1 MEERWQLQSAVH
13 DWCARSEPRVQFF
26 AEMVGPV
33 STRERTSIEP
43 MALQVAGGTMRGL
56 QRCISAVRWDEAQ
69 MRWHSPQRV
78 AEERGAP
85 DGVRRF
91 DETGVVNKGQDSVG
105 VARQSCGPL
114 GTVAHCPVG
123 GALNRLRSH
132 VVVSSWSI
140 HATRNART
148 VASTLVRFVLR
159 IWLSRSNCFLFLN
172 TSSIYH

>member
-123 GALNRLRSH
+123 GGLARPHGRGMPAWTSGGSCRKWGGRTPLRPAGPG
-132 VVVSSWSI
+132 
-140 HATRNART
+140 AT
-148 VASTLVRFVLR
+148 
-159 IWLSRSNCFLFLN
+159 CPP
-172 TSSIYH
+172 H